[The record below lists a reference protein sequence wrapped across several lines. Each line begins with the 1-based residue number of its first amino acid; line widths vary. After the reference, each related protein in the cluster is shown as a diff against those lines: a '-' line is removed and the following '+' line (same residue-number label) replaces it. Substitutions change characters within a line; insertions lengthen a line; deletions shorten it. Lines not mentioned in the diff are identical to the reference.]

1 MIENHELLQSVIIF
15 FILITVTIDSRLKVW
30 EKLDAGHSLM
40 IKELTYLLVDG
51 YKFHVRF
58 FSRKQKQQSIPYKV
72 TGYNRRKKKRL
83 GDQSKGNIGYI
94 NDHEYMKIIYVNCG

>member
-1 MIENHELLQSVIIF
+1 MIENHELLQLVIIS
-15 FILITVTIDSRLKVW
+15 FILITVIIDSRLKLW

-40 IKELTYLLVDG
+40 IKELTYLLVNG

-72 TGYNRRKKKRL
+72 TGYNRRKKTIRR
-83 GDQSKGNIGYI
+83 SK
-94 NDHEYMKIIYVNCG
+94 

>member
-1 MIENHELLQSVIIF
+1 MIIL
-15 FILITVTIDSRLKVW
+15 FILITVTIDSRLKLW
-30 EKLDAGHSLM
+30 EKLDAGHSF
-40 IKELTYLLVDG
+40 KELTYLLVNG

>member
-1 MIENHELLQSVIIF
+1 MENHELLQSVIIL
-15 FILITVTIDSRLKVW
+15 FILITITIDSRLELW

-72 TGYNRRKKKRL
+72 TGYNRRRKTIRR
-83 GDQSKGNIGYI
+83 SK
-94 NDHEYMKIIYVNCG
+94 